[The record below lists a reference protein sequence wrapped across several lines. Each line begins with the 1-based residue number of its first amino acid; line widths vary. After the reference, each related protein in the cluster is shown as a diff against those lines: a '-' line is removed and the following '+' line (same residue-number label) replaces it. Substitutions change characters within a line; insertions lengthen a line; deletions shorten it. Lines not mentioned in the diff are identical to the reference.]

1 MKLGLL
7 DEEKGELAKAV
18 VSLQKAVEYMPLPD
32 EAHLRLAQV
41 YRRMGETE
49 KARRESELYEAVAEK
64 KKEKMERE
72 RKELGEFVI
81 TGKP

>member
-1 MKLGLL
+1 MA
-7 DEEKGELAKAV
+7 D
-18 VSLQKAVEYMPLPD
+18 
-32 EAHLRLAQV
+32 AHYENLRLAQV